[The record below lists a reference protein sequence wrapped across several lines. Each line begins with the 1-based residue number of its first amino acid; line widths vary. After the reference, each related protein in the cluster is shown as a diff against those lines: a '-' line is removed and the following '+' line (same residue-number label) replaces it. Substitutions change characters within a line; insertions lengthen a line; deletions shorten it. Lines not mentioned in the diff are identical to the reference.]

1 MGSYTTGIYT
11 KFRDALE
18 QAGVFQRIEDETG
31 SRPTLTMSAG
41 TIVNDSSIQ
50 DIAWLEPGMYL
61 TIQIKNLDDVEALAA
76 LICRPDQTLRQR
88 VLAVA
93 AEVVEAEDIDEE
105 VSRYYRIC
113 AAAVSACLDYASTF
127 EEAEVLQG
135 KIEHLQGRLQNLR
148 AGLRIHDQKM
158 REETL

>member
-11 KFRDALE
+11 KYRDALE

-31 SRPTLTMSAG
+31 SRPTLAMSSG

-76 LICRPDQTLRQR
+76 LICRPDTTLRQR

-93 AEVVEAEDIDEE
+93 AEVAEAEDIDEE
-105 VSRYYRIC
+105 AAKYYRIC
-113 AAAVSACLDYASTF
+113 AAAVSAYLDYNST
-127 EEAEVLQG
+127 EKEVADIQRDI
-135 KIEHLQGRLQNLR
+135 KRLEKRMYDLR
-148 AGLRIHDQKM
+148 AGMYLRNQQI
-158 REETL
+158 